1 MAVEYFALLT
11 GIMGFAVLL
20 AKAGKAWKGWNVCR
34 VCVCGWL
41 GLFHVALSLVG
52 LVHLDHNI
60 LAGFSAACILW
71 IIGLRSNAA
80 A

>member
-1 MAVEYFALLT
+1 
-11 GIMGFAVLL
+11 MGFAVLL